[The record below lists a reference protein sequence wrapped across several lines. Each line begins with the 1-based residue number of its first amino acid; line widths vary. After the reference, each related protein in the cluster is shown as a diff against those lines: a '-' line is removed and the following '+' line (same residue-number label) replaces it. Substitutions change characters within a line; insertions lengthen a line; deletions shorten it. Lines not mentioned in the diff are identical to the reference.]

1 MSKPER
7 ILKKMIERIEE
18 CSQSWVMPWHQ
29 NDFSMPISIKGHQ
42 YQGLNS
48 IWLWMCKDIQG
59 YSSNQWGTYQQWK
72 AIGGNLGG
80 QSASAFDQYIL
91 QPKLIKDDDDNK
103 FLKGFK
109 TWAVFNR
116 DQVKGL
122 SSIESDQPFKT
133 VYSIN
138 PDKRHAVQTYISST
152 KAVIVHKENKAY
164 YRPSQDLINMPD
176 VSKFKDELFY
186 YSTLFHELSH
196 WTGAKNRLNRNFSR
210 KRKDYAFEEL
220 IAEMTSA
227 FLSSQ
232 LGIASQPTEDCITYM
247 KLWISAMKEQP
258 KILWDAITHAKDS
271 MNYCNNLQ
279 QFEQLKVA

>member
-1 MSKPER
+1 M
-7 ILKKMIERIEE
+7 
-18 CSQSWVMPWHQ
+18 
-29 NDFSMPISIKGHQ
+29 
-42 YQGLNS
+42 
-48 IWLWMCKDIQG
+48 
-59 YSSNQWGTYQQWK
+59 
-72 AIGGNLGG
+72 
-80 QSASAFDQYIL
+80 
-91 QPKLIKDDDDNK
+91 
-103 FLKGFK
+103 
-109 TWAVFNR
+109 
-116 DQVKGL
+116 
-122 SSIESDQPFKT
+122 
-133 VYSIN
+133 YSIN
-138 PDKRHAVQTYISST
+138 PDKRRAVQTYISST
-152 KAVIVHKENKAY
+152 KAVIIHKENKAY

-196 WTGAKNRLNRNFSR
+196 WTGKKNRLNRNFSR